1 MATPL
6 MTWPIRK
13 EFSNKNQQ
21 AGFGDFHLQLDLPL
35 PTPSKTSNYISGL
48 CFVFLKRTFCCIF
61 IHGIL
66 LEKLL
71 FIFFLINFLLPEYFK
86 PERSIYKS
94 DYTFVLMTSTFARI
108 LNLECA
114 EKSFL
119 TNNSKGDTKEKKR
132 INSIR
137 VLFWLQGQASILPH
151 TNIPPTHIH
160 RHCVC
165 VCCERI
171 KAFVFNIHQRFSY
184 FGHQKSSCLKK

>member
-13 EFSNKNQQ
+13 EFSNKSQQ
-21 AGFGDFHLQLDLPL
+21 AGFGDFHLQPDLPL

-48 CFVFLKRTFCCIF
+48 CFVFLNRTFCYMEYYQKNTTFYI
-61 IHGIL
+61 
-66 LEKLL
+66 
-71 FIFFLINFLLPEYFK
+71 FLINFLLPEYFK

-94 DYTFVLMTSTFARI
+94 DYTLVLMTSTFARI
-108 LNLECA
+108 FNLECA

-137 VLFWLQGQASILPH
+137 VLFWLQVQASILTH
-151 TNIPPTHIH
+151 TNIPPHIH
-160 RHCVC
+160 TYT
-165 VCCERI
+165 
-171 KAFVFNIHQRFSY
+171 KTL
-184 FGHQKSSCLKK
+184 CLRVL